1 MAKNISILFIRVTL
15 LPVRVPKTVIQK
27 ILCEREEKEKIKL
40 EIFINNIEHI
50 IKSFKNIISFVIKF
64 LIIKRKI
71 PPILYSD

>member
-15 LPVRVPKTVIQK
+15 LLVRVPETVIQK

-64 LIIKRKI
+64 LIIKQKI

>member
-15 LPVRVPKTVIQK
+15 LPVRVPETVIQK